1 MIVSLRVRSPNG
13 DLLHTKES
21 LHSFIKTYFLLSK
34 CPVLIKGNEQRATI
48 TFTVPLAIE
57 WSTFVL
63 VDNGRN

>member
-1 MIVSLRVRSPNG
+1 MGIYYMPKRVCMPSLK
-13 DLLHTKES
+13 HIS
-21 LHSFIKTYFLLSK
+21 LMSK
-34 CPVLIKGNEQRATI
+34 CPVLIKGNKQRATI